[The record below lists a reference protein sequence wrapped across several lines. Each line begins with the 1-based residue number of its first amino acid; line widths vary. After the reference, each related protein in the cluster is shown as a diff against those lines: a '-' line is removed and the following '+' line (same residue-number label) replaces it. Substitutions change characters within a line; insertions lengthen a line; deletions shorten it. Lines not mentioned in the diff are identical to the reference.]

1 MKKQTQIVI
10 ARQKAVSVLILY
22 TVTLVIIF
30 LGAFFTA
37 FSLINHI
44 NISVL
49 NSRIPG
55 VIFGLLVLYLG
66 IRYYLSV
73 SKLKEELS
81 KSTYEFSWKNF
92 KKYNKN

>member
-22 TVTLVIIF
+22 TVTLMIIF
-30 LGAFFTA
+30 LGIFFTA
-37 FSLINHI
+37 FSLINGI

-92 KKYNKN
+92 KKNNKN